1 MDINFPSN
9 ENNNNKDVQDLKN
22 EPTRNKLQLRKQNIN
37 EVLDKKKAKN
47 KDAEVD
53 DKIFD
58 EIVNTNYSQQIE
70 ELKKLL
76 TSTNEQNIIK
86 ALQFINNVVCPKTF
100 NDKLKSELIKCGG
113 INIISKLFY
122 FNSNEAI
129 FSFSCSILETFC
141 TQYFDFSTQFIND
154 KGIKLI
160 YDKLLRNFS
169 NNVKVV
175 SHCIKIYKESLD
187 HLLEINE
194 NYNNKYNGLSY
205 NSKKYLCHLTNW
217 VLCEKQLFSS
227 FETDTFLA
235 FFRFIELLKKAISV
249 PNQYELD
256 FEQGAGSMDNLF
268 SYVLE
273 QPVKDLEYFA
283 KENYLE
289 FLILL
294 SKEPKYTLYLTGGK
308 LNIFDVIKKLCGY
321 LYLNQNSTKEEREN
335 YPMLEP
341 FMLGYCFEIMTNL
354 STELI
359 KRDDIVELVYTLFKN
374 FKFTVKYSDIVPVN
388 IMDLLVSLSEN
399 ITKDERIYNFIF
411 SPERNIIYD
420 CIKWY
425 VKNNDC
431 YARVLQFLVNIF
443 EVKNFGENE
452 KVKFADVMNCVS
464 NGLEAQNNAVNS
476 KSVYCVGKIMEINA
490 KKNYGIDLFKY
501 FEMYH
506 ILQKL
511 KNLVLNKN
519 YSNISEEENADELI
533 SVIENMIKSEENK

>member
-1 MDINFPSN
+1 MDGNFPSN
-9 ENNNNKDVQDLKN
+9 ENNNNKEIQDLKN
-22 EPTRNKLQLRKQNIN
+22 EPTRNKLQLRKRNIH
-37 EVLDKKKAKN
+37 EVLDKKKVLL

-53 DKIFD
+53 DKILD
-58 EIVNTNYSQQIE
+58 EIANSNYSKQIE
-70 ELKKLL
+70 DLKKLL

-86 ALQFINNVVCPKTF
+86 ALKFINNVVCPKTF
-100 NDKLKSELIKCGG
+100 NDKLKSELIKSGG

-122 FNSNEAI
+122 FNSNEVI
-129 FSFSCSILETFC
+129 FSFSCSILEIFC
-141 TQYFDFSTQFIND
+141 TQYFEFSTQFIND
-154 KGIKLI
+154 EGIKLI
-160 YDKLLRNFS
+160 YDKLSRNFS

-175 SHCIKIYKESLD
+175 SHCIRIYKESLD

-194 NYNNKYNGLSY
+194 NYNKYNGLSY
-205 NSKKYLCHLTNW
+205 NSKKYLCHFTNW

-235 FFRFIELLKKAISV
+235 FFRFIELLKRAISV

-283 KENYLE
+283 KQNYLE

-294 SKEPKYTLYLTGGK
+294 SKEPKYTKYLTGGQ

-321 LYLNQNSTKEEREN
+321 LYLNQNSTNEEREN
-335 YPMLEP
+335 YPTLEP

-399 ITKDERIYNFIF
+399 ITKDEKIYNFIF

-420 CIKWY
+420 CVKCY

-431 YARVLQFLVNIF
+431 YIRVLQFLVNIF
-443 EVKNFGENE
+443 EVKNFSDTE
-452 KVKFADVMNCVS
+452 KVKFADVMNCIS
-464 NGLEAQNNAVNS
+464 NGLEIENNALNS
-476 KSVYCVGKIMEINA
+476 KSVYCVRKIMEINA
-490 KKNYGIDLFKY
+490 KNNYGIDLYKY
-501 FEMYH
+501 FVTNN
-506 ILQKL
+506 ILEKL

-533 SVIENMIKSEENK
+533 SIIENMIKSEENK

>member
-1 MDINFPSN
+1 MDGNFPSN
-9 ENNNNKDVQDLKN
+9 ENNNNKEIQDLKN
-22 EPTRNKLQLRKQNIN
+22 EPTRNKLQLRKRNIH
-37 EVLDKKKAKN
+37 EVLDKKKVLL

-53 DKIFD
+53 DKILD
-58 EIVNTNYSQQIE
+58 EIANSNYIKQIE
-70 ELKKLL
+70 DLKKLL

-86 ALQFINNVVCPKTF
+86 ALKFINNVVCPKTF
-100 NDKLKSELIKCGG
+100 NDKLKSELIKSGG

-122 FNSNEAI
+122 FNSNEVI
-129 FSFSCSILETFC
+129 FSFSCSILEIFC
-141 TQYFDFSTQFIND
+141 TQYFEFSTQFIND
-154 KGIKLI
+154 EGIKLI
-160 YDKLLRNFS
+160 YDKLSRNFS

-175 SHCIKIYKESLD
+175 SHCIRIYKESLD

-194 NYNNKYNGLSY
+194 NYNKYNGLSY
-205 NSKKYLCHLTNW
+205 NSKKYLCHFTNW

-235 FFRFIELLKKAISV
+235 FFRFIELLKRAISV

-283 KENYLE
+283 KQNYLE

-294 SKEPKYTLYLTGGK
+294 SKEPKYTKYLTGGQ

-321 LYLNQNSTKEEREN
+321 LYLNQNSTNEEREN
-335 YPMLEP
+335 YPTLEP

-399 ITKDERIYNFIF
+399 ITKDEKIYNFIF

-420 CIKWY
+420 CVKCY

-431 YARVLQFLVNIF
+431 YIRVLQFLVNIF
-443 EVKNFGENE
+443 EVKNFSDNE
-452 KVKFADVMNCVS
+452 KVKFADVMNCIS
-464 NGLEAQNNAVNS
+464 NGLEIENNALNS
-476 KSVYCVGKIMEINA
+476 KSVYCVRKIMEINA
-490 KKNYGIDLFKY
+490 KNNYGIDLYKY
-501 FEMYH
+501 FVTNN
-506 ILQKL
+506 ILEKL

-533 SVIENMIKSEENK
+533 SIIENMIKSEENK

>member
-1 MDINFPSN
+1 MDGNFPSN
-9 ENNNNKDVQDLKN
+9 ENNNNKEIQDLKN
-22 EPTRNKLQLRKQNIN
+22 EPTRNKLQLRKRNIH
-37 EVLDKKKAKN
+37 EVLDKKKVLL

-53 DKIFD
+53 DKILD
-58 EIVNTNYSQQIE
+58 EIANSNYIKQIE
-70 ELKKLL
+70 DLKKLL
-76 TSTNEQNIIK
+76 TSNNEQNIIK
-86 ALQFINNVVCPKTF
+86 ALKFINNVVCPKTF
-100 NDKLKSELIKCGG
+100 NDKLKSELIKSGG

-122 FNSNEAI
+122 FNSNEVI
-129 FSFSCSILETFC
+129 FSFSCSILEIFC
-141 TQYFDFSTQFIND
+141 TQYFEFSTQFIND
-154 KGIKLI
+154 EGIKLI
-160 YDKLLRNFS
+160 YDKLSRNFS

-175 SHCIKIYKESLD
+175 SHCIRIYKESLD

-194 NYNNKYNGLSY
+194 NYNKYNGLSY
-205 NSKKYLCHLTNW
+205 NSKKYLCHFTNW

-235 FFRFIELLKKAISV
+235 FFRFIELLKRAISV

-283 KENYLE
+283 KQNYLE

-294 SKEPKYTLYLTGGK
+294 SKEPKYTKYLTGGQ

-321 LYLNQNSTKEEREN
+321 LYLNQNSTNEEREN
-335 YPMLEP
+335 YPTLEP

-399 ITKDERIYNFIF
+399 ITKDEKIYNFIF

-420 CIKWY
+420 CVKCY

-431 YARVLQFLVNIF
+431 YIRVLQFLVNIF
-443 EVKNFGENE
+443 EVKNFGDNE
-452 KVKFADVMNCVS
+452 KVKFADVMNCIS
-464 NGLEAQNNAVNS
+464 NGLEIENNALNS
-476 KSVYCVGKIMEINA
+476 KSVYCVRKIMEINA
-490 KKNYGIDLFKY
+490 KNNYGIDLYKY
-501 FEMYH
+501 FVTNN
-506 ILQKL
+506 ILEKL

-533 SVIENMIKSEENK
+533 SIIENMIKSEENK

>member
-1 MDINFPSN
+1 MDGNFPSN
-9 ENNNNKDVQDLKN
+9 ENNNNKEIQDLKN
-22 EPTRNKLQLRKQNIN
+22 EPTRNKLQLRKRNIH
-37 EVLDKKKAKN
+37 EVLDKKKVLL

-53 DKIFD
+53 DKILD
-58 EIVNTNYSQQIE
+58 EIANSNYSKQIE
-70 ELKKLL
+70 DLKKLL

-86 ALQFINNVVCPKTF
+86 ALKFINNVVCPKTF
-100 NDKLKSELIKCGG
+100 NDKLKSELIKSGG

-122 FNSNEAI
+122 FNSNEVI
-129 FSFSCSILETFC
+129 FSFSCSILEIFC
-141 TQYFDFSTQFIND
+141 TQYFEFSTQFIND
-154 KGIKLI
+154 EGIKLI
-160 YDKLLRNFS
+160 YDKLSRNFS

-175 SHCIKIYKESLD
+175 SHCIRIYKESLD

-194 NYNNKYNGLSY
+194 NYNKYNGLSY
-205 NSKKYLCHLTNW
+205 NSKKYLCHFTNW

-235 FFRFIELLKKAISV
+235 FFRFIELLKRAISV

-283 KENYLE
+283 KQNYLE

-294 SKEPKYTLYLTGGK
+294 SKEPKYTKYLTGGQ

-321 LYLNQNSTKEEREN
+321 LYLNQNSTNEEREN
-335 YPMLEP
+335 YPTLEP

-399 ITKDERIYNFIF
+399 ITKDEKIYNFIF

-420 CIKWY
+420 CVKCY

-431 YARVLQFLVNIF
+431 YIRVLQFLVNIF
-443 EVKNFGENE
+443 EVKNFGDNE
-452 KVKFADVMNCVS
+452 KVKFADVMNCIS
-464 NGLEAQNNAVNS
+464 NGLEIENNALNS
-476 KSVYCVGKIMEINA
+476 KSVYCVRKIMEINA
-490 KKNYGIDLFKY
+490 KNNYGIDLYKY
-501 FEMYH
+501 FVTNN
-506 ILQKL
+506 ILEKL

-533 SVIENMIKSEENK
+533 SIIENMIKSEENK

>member
-1 MDINFPSN
+1 MDGNFPSN
-9 ENNNNKDVQDLKN
+9 ENNNNKEIQDLKN
-22 EPTRNKLQLRKQNIN
+22 EPTRNKLQLRKRNIH
-37 EVLDKKKAKN
+37 EVLDKKKVLL

-53 DKIFD
+53 DKILN
-58 EIVNTNYSQQIE
+58 EIANSNYSKQIE
-70 ELKKLL
+70 DLKKLL

-86 ALQFINNVVCPKTF
+86 ALKFINNVVCPKTF
-100 NDKLKSELIKCGG
+100 NDKLKSELIKSGG

-122 FNSNEAI
+122 FNSNEVI
-129 FSFSCSILETFC
+129 FSFSCSILEIFC
-141 TQYFDFSTQFIND
+141 TQYFEFSTQFIND
-154 KGIKLI
+154 EGIKLI
-160 YDKLLRNFS
+160 YDKLSRNFS

-175 SHCIKIYKESLD
+175 SHCIRIYKESLD

-194 NYNNKYNGLSY
+194 NYNKYNGLSY
-205 NSKKYLCHLTNW
+205 NSKKYLCHFTNW

-235 FFRFIELLKKAISV
+235 FFRFIELLKRAISV

-283 KENYLE
+283 KQNYLE

-294 SKEPKYTLYLTGGK
+294 SKEPKYTKYLTGGQ

-321 LYLNQNSTKEEREN
+321 LYLNQNSTNEEREN
-335 YPMLEP
+335 YPTLEP

-399 ITKDERIYNFIF
+399 ITKDEKIYNFIF

-420 CIKWY
+420 CVKCY

-431 YARVLQFLVNIF
+431 YIRVLQFLVNIF
-443 EVKNFGENE
+443 EVKNFGDNE
-452 KVKFADVMNCVS
+452 KVKFADVMNCIS
-464 NGLEAQNNAVNS
+464 NGLEIENNALNS
-476 KSVYCVGKIMEINA
+476 KSVYCVRKIMEINA
-490 KKNYGIDLFKY
+490 KNNYGIDLYKY
-501 FEMYH
+501 FVTNN
-506 ILQKL
+506 ILEKL

-533 SVIENMIKSEENK
+533 SIIENMIKAEENK

>member
-1 MDINFPSN
+1 MDGNFPSN
-9 ENNNNKDVQDLKN
+9 ENNNNKEIQDLKN
-22 EPTRNKLQLRKQNIN
+22 EPTRNKLQLRKRNIN
-37 EVLDKKKAKN
+37 EVLDKKKVLL

-53 DKIFD
+53 DKILD
-58 EIVNTNYSQQIE
+58 EIANSNYSKQIE
-70 ELKKLL
+70 DLKKLL

-86 ALQFINNVVCPKTF
+86 ALKFINNVVCPKTF
-100 NDKLKSELIKCGG
+100 NDKLKSELIKSGG

-122 FNSNEAI
+122 FNSNEVI
-129 FSFSCSILETFC
+129 FSFSCSILEIFC
-141 TQYFDFSTQFIND
+141 TQYFEFSTQFIND
-154 KGIKLI
+154 EGIKLI
-160 YDKLLRNFS
+160 YDKLSRNFS

-175 SHCIKIYKESLD
+175 SHCIRIYKESLD

-194 NYNNKYNGLSY
+194 NYNKYNGLSY
-205 NSKKYLCHLTNW
+205 NSKKYLCHFTNW

-235 FFRFIELLKKAISV
+235 FFRFIELLKRAISV

-283 KENYLE
+283 KQNYLE

-294 SKEPKYTLYLTGGK
+294 SKEPKYTKYLTGGQ

-321 LYLNQNSTKEEREN
+321 LYLNQNSTNEEREN
-335 YPMLEP
+335 YPTLEP

-399 ITKDERIYNFIF
+399 ITKDEKIYNFIF

-420 CIKWY
+420 CVKCY

-431 YARVLQFLVNIF
+431 YIRVLQFLVNIF
-443 EVKNFGENE
+443 EVKNFGDNE
-452 KVKFADVMNCVS
+452 KVKFADVMNCIS
-464 NGLEAQNNAVNS
+464 NGLEIENNALNS
-476 KSVYCVGKIMEINA
+476 KSVYCVRKIMEINA
-490 KKNYGIDLFKY
+490 KNNYGIDLYKY
-501 FEMYH
+501 FVTNN
-506 ILQKL
+506 ILEKL

-533 SVIENMIKSEENK
+533 SIIENMIKSEENK

>member
-1 MDINFPSN
+1 MDGNFPSN
-9 ENNNNKDVQDLKN
+9 ENNNNKEIQDLKN
-22 EPTRNKLQLRKQNIN
+22 EPTRNKLQLRKRNIH
-37 EVLDKKKAKN
+37 EVLDKKKVLL

-53 DKIFD
+53 DKILN
-58 EIVNTNYSQQIE
+58 EIANSNYSKQIE
-70 ELKKLL
+70 DLKKLL

-86 ALQFINNVVCPKTF
+86 ALKFINNVVCPKTF
-100 NDKLKSELIKCGG
+100 NDKLKSELIKSGG

-122 FNSNEAI
+122 FNSNEVI
-129 FSFSCSILETFC
+129 FSFSCSILEIFC
-141 TQYFDFSTQFIND
+141 TQYFEFSTQFIND
-154 KGIKLI
+154 EGIKLI
-160 YDKLLRNFS
+160 YDKLSRNFS

-175 SHCIKIYKESLD
+175 SHCIRIYKESLD

-194 NYNNKYNGLSY
+194 NYNKYNGLSY
-205 NSKKYLCHLTNW
+205 NSKKYLCHFTNW

-235 FFRFIELLKKAISV
+235 FFRFIELLKRAISV

-283 KENYLE
+283 KQNYLE

-294 SKEPKYTLYLTGGK
+294 SKEPKYTKYLTGGQ

-321 LYLNQNSTKEEREN
+321 LYLNQNSTNEEREN
-335 YPMLEP
+335 YPTLEP

-399 ITKDERIYNFIF
+399 ITKDEKIYNFIF

-420 CIKWY
+420 CVKCY

-431 YARVLQFLVNIF
+431 YIRVLQFLINIF
-443 EVKNFGENE
+443 EVKNFGDNE
-452 KVKFADVMNCVS
+452 KVKFADVMNCIS
-464 NGLEAQNNAVNS
+464 NGLEIENNALNS
-476 KSVYCVGKIMEINA
+476 KSVYCVRKIMEINA
-490 KKNYGIDLFKY
+490 KNNYGIDLYKY
-501 FEMYH
+501 FVTNN
-506 ILQKL
+506 ILEKL

-533 SVIENMIKSEENK
+533 SIIENMIKSEENK

>member
-1 MDINFPSN
+1 MDGNFPSN
-9 ENNNNKDVQDLKN
+9 ENNNNKEIQDLKN
-22 EPTRNKLQLRKQNIN
+22 EPTRNKLQLRKRNIH
-37 EVLDKKKAKN
+37 EVLDKKKVLL

-53 DKIFD
+53 DKILN
-58 EIVNTNYSQQIE
+58 EIANSNYSKQIE
-70 ELKKLL
+70 DLKKLL

-86 ALQFINNVVCPKTF
+86 ALKFINNVVCPKTF
-100 NDKLKSELIKCGG
+100 NDKLKSELIKSGG

-122 FNSNEAI
+122 FNSNEVI
-129 FSFSCSILETFC
+129 FSFSCSILEIFC
-141 TQYFDFSTQFIND
+141 TQYFEFSTQFIND
-154 KGIKLI
+154 EGIKLI
-160 YDKLLRNFS
+160 YDKLSRNFS

-175 SHCIKIYKESLD
+175 SHCIRIYKESLD

-194 NYNNKYNGLSY
+194 NYNKYNGLSY
-205 NSKKYLCHLTNW
+205 NSKKYLCHFTNW

-235 FFRFIELLKKAISV
+235 FFRFIELLKRAISV

-283 KENYLE
+283 KQNYLE

-294 SKEPKYTLYLTGGK
+294 SKEPKYTKYLTGGQ

-321 LYLNQNSTKEEREN
+321 LYLNQNSTNEEREN
-335 YPMLEP
+335 YPTLEP

-399 ITKDERIYNFIF
+399 ITKDEKIYNFIF

-420 CIKWY
+420 CVKCY

-431 YARVLQFLVNIF
+431 YVRVLQFLVNIF
-443 EVKNFGENE
+443 EVKNFGDNE
-452 KVKFADVMNCVS
+452 KVKFADVMNCIS
-464 NGLEAQNNAVNS
+464 NGLEIENNALNS
-476 KSVYCVGKIMEINA
+476 KSVYCVRKIMEINA
-490 KKNYGIDLFKY
+490 KNNYGIDLYKY
-501 FEMYH
+501 FVTNN
-506 ILQKL
+506 ILEKL

-533 SVIENMIKSEENK
+533 SIIENMIKSEENK

>member
-1 MDINFPSN
+1 MDGNFPSN
-9 ENNNNKDVQDLKN
+9 ENNNNKEIQDLKN
-22 EPTRNKLQLRKQNIN
+22 EPTRNKLQLRKRNIH
-37 EVLDKKKAKN
+37 EVLDKKKVLL

-53 DKIFD
+53 DKILD
-58 EIVNTNYSQQIE
+58 EIANSNYIKQIE
-70 ELKKLL
+70 DLKKLL

-86 ALQFINNVVCPKTF
+86 ALKFINNVVCPKTF
-100 NDKLKSELIKCGG
+100 NDKLKSELIKSGG

-122 FNSNEAI
+122 FNSNEVI
-129 FSFSCSILETFC
+129 FSFSCSILEIFC
-141 TQYFDFSTQFIND
+141 TQYFEFSTQFIND
-154 KGIKLI
+154 EGIKLI
-160 YDKLLRNFS
+160 YDKLSRNFS

-175 SHCIKIYKESLD
+175 SHCIRIYKESLD

-194 NYNNKYNGLSY
+194 NYNKYNGLSY
-205 NSKKYLCHLTNW
+205 NSKKYLCHFTNW

-235 FFRFIELLKKAISV
+235 FFRFIELLKRAISV

-283 KENYLE
+283 KQNYLE

-294 SKEPKYTLYLTGGK
+294 SKEPKYTKYLTGGQ

-321 LYLNQNSTKEEREN
+321 LYLNQNSTNEEREN
-335 YPMLEP
+335 YPTLEP

-399 ITKDERIYNFIF
+399 ITKDEKIYNFIF

-420 CIKWY
+420 CVKCY

-443 EVKNFGENE
+443 EVKNFSDNE
-452 KVKFADVMNCVS
+452 KVKFADVMNCIS
-464 NGLEAQNNAVNS
+464 NGLEIENNALNS
-476 KSVYCVGKIMEINA
+476 KSVYCVRKIMEINA
-490 KKNYGIDLFKY
+490 KNNYGIDLYKY
-501 FEMYH
+501 FVTNN
-506 ILQKL
+506 ILEKL

-533 SVIENMIKSEENK
+533 SIIENMIKSEENK

>member
-1 MDINFPSN
+1 MDGNFPSN
-9 ENNNNKDVQDLKN
+9 ENNNNKEIQDLKN
-22 EPTRNKLQLRKQNIN
+22 EPTRNKLQLRKRNIH
-37 EVLDKKKAKN
+37 EVLDKKKVLL

-53 DKIFD
+53 DKILD
-58 EIVNTNYSQQIE
+58 EIANSNYSKQIE
-70 ELKKLL
+70 DLKKLL

-86 ALQFINNVVCPKTF
+86 ALKFINNVVCPKTF
-100 NDKLKSELIKCGG
+100 NDKLKSELIKSGG

-122 FNSNEAI
+122 FNSNEVI
-129 FSFSCSILETFC
+129 FSFSCSILEIFC
-141 TQYFDFSTQFIND
+141 TQYFEFSTQFIND
-154 KGIKLI
+154 EGIKLI
-160 YDKLLRNFS
+160 YDKLSRNFS

-175 SHCIKIYKESLD
+175 SHCIRIYKESLD

-194 NYNNKYNGLSY
+194 NYNKYNGLSY
-205 NSKKYLCHLTNW
+205 NSKKYLCHFTNW

-235 FFRFIELLKKAISV
+235 FFRFIELLKRAISV

-283 KENYLE
+283 KQNYLE

-294 SKEPKYTLYLTGGK
+294 SKEPKYTKYLTGGQ

-321 LYLNQNSTKEEREN
+321 LYLNQNSTNEEREN
-335 YPMLEP
+335 YPTLEP

-399 ITKDERIYNFIF
+399 ITKDEKIYNFIF

-420 CIKWY
+420 CVKCY

-431 YARVLQFLVNIF
+431 YIRVLQFLINIF
-443 EVKNFGENE
+443 EVKNFGDNE
-452 KVKFADVMNCVS
+452 KVKFADVMNCIS
-464 NGLEAQNNAVNS
+464 NGLEIENNALNS
-476 KSVYCVGKIMEINA
+476 KSVYCVRKIMEINA
-490 KKNYGIDLFKY
+490 KNNYGIDLYKY
-501 FEMYH
+501 FVTNN
-506 ILQKL
+506 ILEKL

-533 SVIENMIKSEENK
+533 SIIENMIKSEENK

>member
-1 MDINFPSN
+1 MDGIFPSN
-9 ENNNNKDVQDLKN
+9 EKNINKDVQDLKN
-22 EPTRNKLQLRKQNIN
+22 EPTRNKLQLRKRNIH
-37 EVLDKKKAKN
+37 EVLDKKKVLL

-53 DKIFD
+53 DKILN
-58 EIVNTNYSQQIE
+58 EIANSNYSKQIE
-70 ELKKLL
+70 DLKKLL

-86 ALQFINNVVCPKTF
+86 ALKFINNVVCPKTF
-100 NDKLKSELIKCGG
+100 NDKLKSELIKSGG

-122 FNSNEAI
+122 FNSNEVI
-129 FSFSCSILETFC
+129 FSFSCSILEIFC
-141 TQYFDFSTQFIND
+141 TQYFEFSTQFIND
-154 KGIKLI
+154 EGIKLI
-160 YDKLLRNFS
+160 YDKLSRNFS

-175 SHCIKIYKESLD
+175 SHCIRIYKESLD

-194 NYNNKYNGLSY
+194 NYNKYNGLSY
-205 NSKKYLCHLTNW
+205 NSKKYLCHFTNW

-235 FFRFIELLKKAISV
+235 FFRFIELLKRAISV

-283 KENYLE
+283 KQNYLE

-294 SKEPKYTLYLTGGK
+294 SKEPKYTKYLTGGQ

-321 LYLNQNSTKEEREN
+321 LYLNQNSTNEEREN
-335 YPMLEP
+335 YPTLEP

-399 ITKDERIYNFIF
+399 ITKDEKIYNFIF

-420 CIKWY
+420 CVKCY

-443 EVKNFGENE
+443 EVKNFSDNE
-452 KVKFADVMNCVS
+452 KVKFADVMNCIS
-464 NGLEAQNNAVNS
+464 NGLEIENNALNS
-476 KSVYCVGKIMEINA
+476 KSVYCVRKIMEINA
-490 KKNYGIDLFKY
+490 KNNYGIDLYKY
-501 FEMYH
+501 FVTNN
-506 ILQKL
+506 ILEKL

-533 SVIENMIKSEENK
+533 SIIENMIKAEENK

>member
-1 MDINFPSN
+1 MDGNFPSN
-9 ENNNNKDVQDLKN
+9 ENNNNKEIQDLKN
-22 EPTRNKLQLRKQNIN
+22 EPTRNKLQLRKRNIH
-37 EVLDKKKAKN
+37 EVLDKKKVLL

-53 DKIFD
+53 DKILN
-58 EIVNTNYSQQIE
+58 ELANSNYSKQIE
-70 ELKKLL
+70 DLKKLL

-86 ALQFINNVVCPKTF
+86 ALKFINNVVCPKTF
-100 NDKLKSELIKCGG
+100 NDKLKSELIKSGG

-122 FNSNEAI
+122 FNSNEVI
-129 FSFSCSILETFC
+129 FSFSCSILEIFC
-141 TQYFDFSTQFIND
+141 TQYFEFSTQFIND
-154 KGIKLI
+154 EGIKLI
-160 YDKLLRNFS
+160 YDKLSRNFS

-175 SHCIKIYKESLD
+175 SHCIRIYKESLD

-194 NYNNKYNGLSY
+194 NYNKYNGLSY
-205 NSKKYLCHLTNW
+205 NSKKYLCHFTNW

-235 FFRFIELLKKAISV
+235 FFRFIELLKRAISV

-283 KENYLE
+283 KQNYLE

-294 SKEPKYTLYLTGGK
+294 SKEPKYTKYLTGGQ

-321 LYLNQNSTKEEREN
+321 LYLNQNSTNEEREN
-335 YPMLEP
+335 YPTLEP

-399 ITKDERIYNFIF
+399 ITKDEKIYNFIF

-420 CIKWY
+420 CVKCY

-431 YARVLQFLVNIF
+431 YIRVLQFLINIF
-443 EVKNFGENE
+443 EVKNFSDNE
-452 KVKFADVMNCVS
+452 KVKFADVMNCIS
-464 NGLEAQNNAVNS
+464 NGLEIENNALNS
-476 KSVYCVGKIMEINA
+476 KSVYCVRKIMEINA
-490 KKNYGIDLFKY
+490 KNNYGIDLYKY
-501 FEMYH
+501 FVTNN
-506 ILQKL
+506 ILEKL

-533 SVIENMIKSEENK
+533 SIIENMIKSEENK

>member
-1 MDINFPSN
+1 MDGNFPSN
-9 ENNNNKDVQDLKN
+9 ENNNNKEIQDLKN
-22 EPTRNKLQLRKQNIN
+22 EPTRNKLQLRKRNIH
-37 EVLDKKKAKN
+37 EVLDKKKVLL

-53 DKIFD
+53 DKILD
-58 EIVNTNYSQQIE
+58 EIANSNYSKQIE
-70 ELKKLL
+70 DLKKLL

-86 ALQFINNVVCPKTF
+86 ALKFINNVVCPKTF
-100 NDKLKSELIKCGG
+100 NDKLKSELIKSGG

-122 FNSNEAI
+122 FNSNEII
-129 FSFSCSILETFC
+129 FSFSCSILEIFC
-141 TQYFDFSTQFIND
+141 TQYFEFSTQFIND
-154 KGIKLI
+154 EGIKLI
-160 YDKLLRNFS
+160 YDKLSRNFS

-175 SHCIKIYKESLD
+175 SHCIRIYKESLD

-194 NYNNKYNGLSY
+194 NYNKYNGLSY
-205 NSKKYLCHLTNW
+205 NSKKYLCHFTNW

-235 FFRFIELLKKAISV
+235 FFRFIELLKRAISV

-283 KENYLE
+283 KQNYLE

-294 SKEPKYTLYLTGGK
+294 SKEPKYTKYLTGGQ

-321 LYLNQNSTKEEREN
+321 LYLNQNSTNEEREN
-335 YPMLEP
+335 YPTLEP

-399 ITKDERIYNFIF
+399 ITKDEKIYNFIF

-420 CIKWY
+420 CVKCY

-431 YARVLQFLVNIF
+431 YIRVLQFLVNIF
-443 EVKNFGENE
+443 EVKNFSDNE
-452 KVKFADVMNCVS
+452 KVKFADVMNCIS
-464 NGLEAQNNAVNS
+464 NGLEIENNALNS
-476 KSVYCVGKIMEINA
+476 KSVYCVRKIMEINA
-490 KKNYGIDLFKY
+490 KNNYGIDLYKY
-501 FEMYH
+501 FVTNN
-506 ILQKL
+506 ILEKL

-533 SVIENMIKSEENK
+533 SIIENMIKSEENK

>member
-1 MDINFPSN
+1 MDGNFPSN
-9 ENNNNKDVQDLKN
+9 ENNNNKEIQDLKN
-22 EPTRNKLQLRKQNIN
+22 EPTRNKLQLRKRNIH
-37 EVLDKKKAKN
+37 EVLDKKKVLL

-53 DKIFD
+53 DKILN
-58 EIVNTNYSQQIE
+58 EIANSNYSQQIE
-70 ELKKLL
+70 DLKKLL

-86 ALQFINNVVCPKTF
+86 ALKFINNVVCPKTF
-100 NDKLKSELIKCGG
+100 NDKLKSELIKSGG

-122 FNSNEAI
+122 FNSNEVI
-129 FSFSCSILETFC
+129 FSFSCSILEIFC
-141 TQYFDFSTQFIND
+141 TQYFEFSTQFIND
-154 KGIKLI
+154 EGIKLI
-160 YDKLLRNFS
+160 YDKLSRNFS

-175 SHCIKIYKESLD
+175 SHCIRIYKESLD

-194 NYNNKYNGLSY
+194 NYNKYNGLSY
-205 NSKKYLCHLTNW
+205 NSKKYLCHFTNW

-235 FFRFIELLKKAISV
+235 FFRFIELLKRAISV

-283 KENYLE
+283 KQNYLE

-294 SKEPKYTLYLTGGK
+294 SKEPKYTKYLTGGQ

-321 LYLNQNSTKEEREN
+321 LYLNQNSTNEEREN
-335 YPMLEP
+335 YPTLEP

-399 ITKDERIYNFIF
+399 ITKDEKIYNFIF

-420 CIKWY
+420 CVKCY

-431 YARVLQFLVNIF
+431 YIRVLQFLVNIF
-443 EVKNFGENE
+443 EVKNFGDNE
-452 KVKFADVMNCVS
+452 KVKFADVMNCIS
-464 NGLEAQNNAVNS
+464 NGLEIENNALNS
-476 KSVYCVGKIMEINA
+476 KSVYCVRKIMEINA
-490 KKNYGIDLFKY
+490 KNNYGIDLYKY
-501 FEMYH
+501 FVTNN
-506 ILQKL
+506 ILEKL

-533 SVIENMIKSEENK
+533 SIIENMIKSEENK

>member
-1 MDINFPSN
+1 MDGNFPSN
-9 ENNNNKDVQDLKN
+9 ENNNNKEIQDLKN
-22 EPTRNKLQLRKQNIN
+22 EPTRNKLQLRKRNIH
-37 EVLDKKKAKN
+37 EVLDKKKVLL

-53 DKIFD
+53 DKILD
-58 EIVNTNYSQQIE
+58 EIANSNYIKQIE
-70 ELKKLL
+70 DLKKLL

-86 ALQFINNVVCPKTF
+86 ALKFINNVVCPKTF
-100 NDKLKSELIKCGG
+100 NDKLKSELIKSGG

-122 FNSNEAI
+122 FNSNEVI
-129 FSFSCSILETFC
+129 FSFSCSILEIFC
-141 TQYFDFSTQFIND
+141 TQYFEFSTQFIND
-154 KGIKLI
+154 EGIKLI
-160 YDKLLRNFS
+160 YDKLSRNFS

-175 SHCIKIYKESLD
+175 SHCIRIYKESLD

-194 NYNNKYNGLSY
+194 NYNKYNGLSY
-205 NSKKYLCHLTNW
+205 NSKKYLCHFTNW

-235 FFRFIELLKKAISV
+235 FFRFIELLKRAISV

-283 KENYLE
+283 KQNYLE

-294 SKEPKYTLYLTGGK
+294 SKEPKYTKYLTGGQ

-321 LYLNQNSTKEEREN
+321 LYLNQNSTNEEREN
-335 YPMLEP
+335 YPTLEP

-399 ITKDERIYNFIF
+399 ITKDEKIYNFIF

-420 CIKWY
+420 CVKCY

-431 YARVLQFLVNIF
+431 YIRVLQFLVNIF
-443 EVKNFGENE
+443 EVKNFGDNE
-452 KVKFADVMNCVS
+452 KVKFADVMNCIS
-464 NGLEAQNNAVNS
+464 NGLEIENNALNS
-476 KSVYCVGKIMEINA
+476 KSVYCVRKIMEINA
-490 KKNYGIDLFKY
+490 KNNYGIDLYKY
-501 FEMYH
+501 FVTNN
-506 ILQKL
+506 ILEKL

-533 SVIENMIKSEENK
+533 SIIENMIKSEENK

>member
-1 MDINFPSN
+1 MDGNFPSN
-9 ENNNNKDVQDLKN
+9 ENNNNKEIQDLKN
-22 EPTRNKLQLRKQNIN
+22 ESTRNKLQLRKRNIH
-37 EVLDKKKAKN
+37 EVLDKKKVLL

-53 DKIFD
+53 DKILN
-58 EIVNTNYSQQIE
+58 EIANSNYSKQIE
-70 ELKKLL
+70 DLKKLL

-86 ALQFINNVVCPKTF
+86 ALKFINNVVCPKTF
-100 NDKLKSELIKCGG
+100 NDKLKSELIKSGG

-122 FNSNEAI
+122 FNSNEVI
-129 FSFSCSILETFC
+129 FSFSCSILEIFC
-141 TQYFDFSTQFIND
+141 TQYFEFSTQFIND
-154 KGIKLI
+154 EGIKLI
-160 YDKLLRNFS
+160 YDKLSRNFS

-175 SHCIKIYKESLD
+175 SHCIRIYKESLD

-194 NYNNKYNGLSY
+194 NYNKYNGLSY
-205 NSKKYLCHLTNW
+205 NSKKYLCHFTNW

-235 FFRFIELLKKAISV
+235 FFRFIELLKRAISV

-283 KENYLE
+283 KQNYLE

-294 SKEPKYTLYLTGGK
+294 SKEPKYTKYLTGGQ

-321 LYLNQNSTKEEREN
+321 LYLNQNSTNEEREN
-335 YPMLEP
+335 YPTLEP

-399 ITKDERIYNFIF
+399 ITKDEKIYNFIF

-420 CIKWY
+420 CVKCY

-431 YARVLQFLVNIF
+431 YIRVLQFLINIF
-443 EVKNFGENE
+443 EVKNFSDNE
-452 KVKFADVMNCVS
+452 KVKFADVMNCIS
-464 NGLEAQNNAVNS
+464 NGLEIENNALNS
-476 KSVYCVGKIMEINA
+476 KSVYCVRKIMEINA
-490 KKNYGIDLFKY
+490 KNNYGIDLYKY
-501 FEMYH
+501 FVTNN
-506 ILQKL
+506 ILEKL

-533 SVIENMIKSEENK
+533 SIIENMIKSEENK

>member
-1 MDINFPSN
+1 MDGNFPSN
-9 ENNNNKDVQDLKN
+9 ENNINKEIQDLKN
-22 EPTRNKLQLRKQNIN
+22 EPTRNKLQLRKRNIH
-37 EVLDKKKAKN
+37 EVLDKKKVLL

-53 DKIFD
+53 DKILN
-58 EIVNTNYSQQIE
+58 EIANSNYSQQIE
-70 ELKKLL
+70 DLKKLL

-86 ALQFINNVVCPKTF
+86 ALKFINNVVCPKTF
-100 NDKLKSELIKCGG
+100 NDKLKSELIKSGG

-122 FNSNEAI
+122 FNSNEVI
-129 FSFSCSILETFC
+129 FSFSCSILEIFC
-141 TQYFDFSTQFIND
+141 TQYFEFSTQFIND
-154 KGIKLI
+154 EGIKLI
-160 YDKLLRNFS
+160 YDKLSRNFS

-175 SHCIKIYKESLD
+175 SHCIRIYKESLD

-194 NYNNKYNGLSY
+194 NYNKYNGLSY
-205 NSKKYLCHLTNW
+205 NSKKYLCHFTNW

-235 FFRFIELLKKAISV
+235 FFRFIELLKRAISV

-283 KENYLE
+283 KQNYLE

-294 SKEPKYTLYLTGGK
+294 SKEPKYTKYLTGGQ

-321 LYLNQNSTKEEREN
+321 LYLNQNSTNEEREN
-335 YPMLEP
+335 YPTLEP

-399 ITKDERIYNFIF
+399 ITKDEKIYNFIF

-420 CIKWY
+420 CVKCY

-431 YARVLQFLVNIF
+431 YIRVLQFLVNIF
-443 EVKNFGENE
+443 EVKNFGDNE
-452 KVKFADVMNCVS
+452 KVKFADVMNCIS
-464 NGLEAQNNAVNS
+464 NGLEIENNALNS
-476 KSVYCVGKIMEINA
+476 KSVYCVRKIMEINA
-490 KKNYGIDLFKY
+490 KNNYGIDLYKY
-501 FEMYH
+501 FVTNN
-506 ILQKL
+506 ILEKL

-533 SVIENMIKSEENK
+533 SIIENMIKSEENK

>member
-1 MDINFPSN
+1 MDGNFPSN
-9 ENNNNKDVQDLKN
+9 ENNNNKEIQDLKN
-22 EPTRNKLQLRKQNIN
+22 EPTRNKLQLRKRNIH
-37 EVLDKKKAKN
+37 EVLDKKKVLL

-53 DKIFD
+53 DKILN
-58 EIVNTNYSQQIE
+58 EIANSNYSKQIE
-70 ELKKLL
+70 DLKKLL

-86 ALQFINNVVCPKTF
+86 ALKFINNVVCPKTF
-100 NDKLKSELIKCGG
+100 NDKLKSELIKSGG

-122 FNSNEAI
+122 FNSNEVI
-129 FSFSCSILETFC
+129 FSFSCSILEIFC
-141 TQYFDFSTQFIND
+141 TQYFEFSTQFIND
-154 KGIKLI
+154 EGIKLI
-160 YDKLLRNFS
+160 YDKLSRNFS

-175 SHCIKIYKESLD
+175 SHCIRIYKESLD

-194 NYNNKYNGLSY
+194 NYNKYNGLSY
-205 NSKKYLCHLTNW
+205 NSKKYLCHFTNW

-235 FFRFIELLKKAISV
+235 FFRFIELLKRAISV

-283 KENYLE
+283 KQNYLE

-294 SKEPKYTLYLTGGK
+294 SKEPKYTKYLTGGQ

-321 LYLNQNSTKEEREN
+321 LYLNQNSTNEEREN
-335 YPMLEP
+335 YPTLEP

-399 ITKDERIYNFIF
+399 ITKDEKIYNFIF

-420 CIKWY
+420 CVKCY

-431 YARVLQFLVNIF
+431 YIRVLQFLVNIF
-443 EVKNFGENE
+443 EVKNFSDNE
-452 KVKFADVMNCVS
+452 KVKFADVMNCIS
-464 NGLEAQNNAVNS
+464 NGLEIENNALNS
-476 KSVYCVGKIMEINA
+476 KSVYCVRKIMEINA
-490 KKNYGIDLFKY
+490 KNNYGIDLYKY
-501 FEMYH
+501 FVTNN
-506 ILQKL
+506 ILEKL

-533 SVIENMIKSEENK
+533 SIIENMIKAEENK

>member
-1 MDINFPSN
+1 MDGNFPSN
-9 ENNNNKDVQDLKN
+9 ENNNNKEIQDLKN
-22 EPTRNKLQLRKQNIN
+22 EPTRNKLQLRKRNIH
-37 EVLDKKKAKN
+37 EVLDKKKVLL

-53 DKIFD
+53 DKILN
-58 EIVNTNYSQQIE
+58 EIANSNYSKQIE
-70 ELKKLL
+70 DLKKLL

-86 ALQFINNVVCPKTF
+86 ALKFINNVVCPKTF
-100 NDKLKSELIKCGG
+100 NDKLKSELIKSGG

-122 FNSNEAI
+122 FNSNEVI
-129 FSFSCSILETFC
+129 FSFSCSILEIFC
-141 TQYFDFSTQFIND
+141 TQYFEFSTQFIND
-154 KGIKLI
+154 EGIKLI
-160 YDKLLRNFS
+160 YDKLSRNFS

-175 SHCIKIYKESLD
+175 SHCIRIYKESLD

-194 NYNNKYNGLSY
+194 NYNKYNGLSY
-205 NSKKYLCHLTNW
+205 NSKKYLCHFTNW

-235 FFRFIELLKKAISV
+235 FFRFIELLKRAISV

-283 KENYLE
+283 KQNYLE

-294 SKEPKYTLYLTGGK
+294 SKEPKYTKYLTGGQ

-321 LYLNQNSTKEEREN
+321 LYLNQNSTNEEREN
-335 YPMLEP
+335 YPTLEP

-399 ITKDERIYNFIF
+399 ITKDEKIYNFIF

-420 CIKWY
+420 CVKCY

-431 YARVLQFLVNIF
+431 YVRVLQFLINIF
-443 EVKNFGENE
+443 EVKNFSDNE
-452 KVKFADVMNCVS
+452 KVKFADVMNCIS
-464 NGLEAQNNAVNS
+464 NGLEIENNALNS
-476 KSVYCVGKIMEINA
+476 KSVYCVRKIMEINA
-490 KKNYGIDLFKY
+490 KNNYGIDLYKY
-501 FEMYH
+501 FVTNN
-506 ILQKL
+506 ILEKL

-533 SVIENMIKSEENK
+533 SIIENMIKAEENK

>member
-1 MDINFPSN
+1 MDGNFPSN
-9 ENNNNKDVQDLKN
+9 ENNNNKEIQDLKN
-22 EPTRNKLQLRKQNIN
+22 EPTRNKLQLRKRNIH
-37 EVLDKKKAKN
+37 EVLDKKKVLL

-53 DKIFD
+53 DKILN
-58 EIVNTNYSQQIE
+58 EIANSNYSKQIE
-70 ELKKLL
+70 DLKKLL

-86 ALQFINNVVCPKTF
+86 ALKFINNVVCPKTF
-100 NDKLKSELIKCGG
+100 NDKLKSELIKSGG

-122 FNSNEAI
+122 FNSNEVI
-129 FSFSCSILETFC
+129 FSFSCSILEIFC
-141 TQYFDFSTQFIND
+141 TQYFEFSTQFIND
-154 KGIKLI
+154 EGIKLI
-160 YDKLLRNFS
+160 YDKLSRNFS

-175 SHCIKIYKESLD
+175 SHCIRIYKESLD

-194 NYNNKYNGLSY
+194 NYNKYNGLSY
-205 NSKKYLCHLTNW
+205 NSKKYLCHFTNW

-235 FFRFIELLKKAISV
+235 FFRFIELLKRAISV

-283 KENYLE
+283 KQNYLE

-294 SKEPKYTLYLTGGK
+294 SKEPKYTKYLTGGQ

-321 LYLNQNSTKEEREN
+321 LYLNQNSTNEEREN
-335 YPMLEP
+335 YPTLEP

-399 ITKDERIYNFIF
+399 ITKDEKIYNFIF

-420 CIKWY
+420 CVKCY

-431 YARVLQFLVNIF
+431 YIRVLQFLINIF
-443 EVKNFGENE
+443 EVKNFSDNE
-452 KVKFADVMNCVS
+452 KVKFADVMNCIS
-464 NGLEAQNNAVNS
+464 NGLEIENNALNS
-476 KSVYCVGKIMEINA
+476 KSVYCVRKIMEINA
-490 KKNYGIDLFKY
+490 KNNYGIDLYKY
-501 FEMYH
+501 FVTNN
-506 ILQKL
+506 ILEKL

-533 SVIENMIKSEENK
+533 SIIENMIKAEENK

>member
-1 MDINFPSN
+1 MDGNFPSN
-9 ENNNNKDVQDLKN
+9 ENNNNKEIQDLKN
-22 EPTRNKLQLRKQNIN
+22 EPTRNKLQLRKRNIH
-37 EVLDKKKAKN
+37 EVLDKKKVLL

-53 DKIFD
+53 DKILD
-58 EIVNTNYSQQIE
+58 EIANSNYSKQIE
-70 ELKKLL
+70 DLKKLL

-86 ALQFINNVVCPKTF
+86 ALKFINNVVCPKTF
-100 NDKLKSELIKCGG
+100 NDKLKSELIKSGG

-122 FNSNEAI
+122 FNSNEII
-129 FSFSCSILETFC
+129 FSFSCSILEIFC
-141 TQYFDFSTQFIND
+141 TQYFEFSTQFIND
-154 KGIKLI
+154 EGIKLI
-160 YDKLLRNFS
+160 YDKLSRNFS

-175 SHCIKIYKESLD
+175 SHCIRIYKESLD

-194 NYNNKYNGLSY
+194 NYNKYNGLSY
-205 NSKKYLCHLTNW
+205 NSKKYLCHFTNW

-235 FFRFIELLKKAISV
+235 FFRFIELLKRAISV

-283 KENYLE
+283 KQNYLE

-294 SKEPKYTLYLTGGK
+294 SKEPKYTKYLTGGQ

-321 LYLNQNSTKEEREN
+321 LYLNQNSTNEEREN
-335 YPMLEP
+335 YPTLEP

-399 ITKDERIYNFIF
+399 ITKDEKIYNFIF

-420 CIKWY
+420 CVKCY

-431 YARVLQFLVNIF
+431 YIRVLQFLVNIF
-443 EVKNFGENE
+443 EVKNFGDNE
-452 KVKFADVMNCVS
+452 KVKFADVMNCIS
-464 NGLEAQNNAVNS
+464 NGLEIENNALNS
-476 KSVYCVGKIMEINA
+476 KSVYCVRKIMEINA
-490 KKNYGIDLFKY
+490 KNNYGIDLYKY
-501 FEMYH
+501 FVTNN
-506 ILQKL
+506 ILEKL

-533 SVIENMIKSEENK
+533 SIIENMIKSEENK

>member
-1 MDINFPSN
+1 MDGNFPSN
-9 ENNNNKDVQDLKN
+9 ENNNNKEIQDLKN
-22 EPTRNKLQLRKQNIN
+22 EPTRNKLQLRKRNIH
-37 EVLDKKKAKN
+37 EVLDKKKVLL

-53 DKIFD
+53 DKILD
-58 EIVNTNYSQQIE
+58 EIANSNYSKQIE
-70 ELKKLL
+70 DLKKLL

-86 ALQFINNVVCPKTF
+86 ALKFINNVVCPKTF
-100 NDKLKSELIKCGG
+100 NDKLKSELIKSGG

-122 FNSNEAI
+122 FNSNEVI
-129 FSFSCSILETFC
+129 FSFSCSILEIFC
-141 TQYFDFSTQFIND
+141 TQYFEFSTQFIND
-154 KGIKLI
+154 EGIKLI
-160 YDKLLRNFS
+160 YDKLSRNFS

-175 SHCIKIYKESLD
+175 SHCIRIYKESLD

-194 NYNNKYNGLSY
+194 NYNKYNGLSY
-205 NSKKYLCHLTNW
+205 NSKKYLCHFTNW

-235 FFRFIELLKKAISV
+235 FFRFIELLKRAISV

-283 KENYLE
+283 KQNYLE

-294 SKEPKYTLYLTGGK
+294 SKEPKYTKYLTGGQ
-308 LNIFDVIKKLCGY
+308 LNIFYVIKQLCGY
-321 LYLNQNSTKEEREN
+321 LYLNQNSTNEEREN
-335 YPMLEP
+335 YPTLEP

-399 ITKDERIYNFIF
+399 ITKDEKIYNFIF

-420 CIKWY
+420 CVKCY

-431 YARVLQFLVNIF
+431 YIRVLQFLVNIF
-443 EVKNFGENE
+443 EVKNFSDNE
-452 KVKFADVMNCVS
+452 KVKFADVMNCIS
-464 NGLEAQNNAVNS
+464 NGLEIENNALNS
-476 KSVYCVGKIMEINA
+476 KSVYCVRKIMEINA
-490 KKNYGIDLFKY
+490 KNNYGIDLYKY
-501 FEMYH
+501 FVTNN
-506 ILQKL
+506 ILEKL

-533 SVIENMIKSEENK
+533 SIIENMIKAEENK

>member
-1 MDINFPSN
+1 MDGNFPSN
-9 ENNNNKDVQDLKN
+9 ENNNNKEIQDLKN
-22 EPTRNKLQLRKQNIN
+22 EPTRNKLQLRKRNIH
-37 EVLDKKKAKN
+37 EVLDKKKVLL

-53 DKIFD
+53 DKILD
-58 EIVNTNYSQQIE
+58 EIANSNYSKQIE
-70 ELKKLL
+70 DLKKLL

-86 ALQFINNVVCPKTF
+86 ALKFINNVVCPKTF
-100 NDKLKSELIKCGG
+100 NDKLKSELIKSGG

-122 FNSNEAI
+122 FNSNEVI
-129 FSFSCSILETFC
+129 FSFSCSILEIFC
-141 TQYFDFSTQFIND
+141 TQYFEFSTQFIND
-154 KGIKLI
+154 EGIKLI
-160 YDKLLRNFS
+160 YDKLSRNFS

-175 SHCIKIYKESLD
+175 SHCIRIYKESLD

-194 NYNNKYNGLSY
+194 NYNKYNGLSY
-205 NSKKYLCHLTNW
+205 NSKKYLCHFTNW

-235 FFRFIELLKKAISV
+235 FFRFIELLKRAISV

-283 KENYLE
+283 KQNYLE

-294 SKEPKYTLYLTGGK
+294 SKEPKYTKYLTGGQ

-321 LYLNQNSTKEEREN
+321 LYLNQNSTNEEREN
-335 YPMLEP
+335 YPTLEP

-399 ITKDERIYNFIF
+399 ITKDEKIYNFIF

-420 CIKWY
+420 CVKCY

-431 YARVLQFLVNIF
+431 YIRVLQFLVNIF
-443 EVKNFGENE
+443 EVKNFSDNE
-452 KVKFADVMNCVS
+452 KVKFADVMNCIS
-464 NGLEAQNNAVNS
+464 NGLEIENNALNS
-476 KSVYCVGKIMEINA
+476 KSVYCVRKIMEINA
-490 KKNYGIDLFKY
+490 KNNYGIDLYKY
-501 FEMYH
+501 FVTNN
-506 ILQKL
+506 ILEKL
-511 KNLVLNKN
+511 RNLVLNKN

-533 SVIENMIKSEENK
+533 SIIENMIKSEENK

>member
-1 MDINFPSN
+1 MDGNFPSN
-9 ENNNNKDVQDLKN
+9 ENNNNKEIQDLKN
-22 EPTRNKLQLRKQNIN
+22 EPTRNKLQLRKRNIH
-37 EVLDKKKAKN
+37 EVLDKKKVLL

-53 DKIFD
+53 DKILN
-58 EIVNTNYSQQIE
+58 EIANSNYSKQIE
-70 ELKKLL
+70 DLKKLL

-86 ALQFINNVVCPKTF
+86 ALKFINNVVCPKTF
-100 NDKLKSELIKCGG
+100 NDKLKSELIKSGG

-122 FNSNEAI
+122 FNSNEVI
-129 FSFSCSILETFC
+129 FSFSCSILEIFC
-141 TQYFDFSTQFIND
+141 TQYFEFSTQFIND
-154 KGIKLI
+154 EGIKLI
-160 YDKLLRNFS
+160 YDKLSRNFS

-175 SHCIKIYKESLD
+175 SHCIRIYKESLD

-194 NYNNKYNGLSY
+194 NYNKYNGLSY
-205 NSKKYLCHLTNW
+205 NSKKYLCHFTNW

-235 FFRFIELLKKAISV
+235 FFRFIELLKRAISV

-283 KENYLE
+283 KQNYLE

-294 SKEPKYTLYLTGGK
+294 SKEPKYTKYLTGGQ

-321 LYLNQNSTKEEREN
+321 LYLNQNSTNEEREN
-335 YPMLEP
+335 YPTLEP

-399 ITKDERIYNFIF
+399 ITKDEKIYNFIF

-420 CIKWY
+420 CVKCY

-431 YARVLQFLVNIF
+431 YIRVLQFLINIF
-443 EVKNFGENE
+443 EVKNFSDNE
-452 KVKFADVMNCVS
+452 KVKFADVMNCIS
-464 NGLEAQNNAVNS
+464 NGLEIENNALNS
-476 KSVYCVGKIMEINA
+476 KSVYCVRKIMEINA
-490 KKNYGIDLFKY
+490 KNNYGIDLYKY
-501 FEMYH
+501 FVTNN
-506 ILQKL
+506 ILEKL

-533 SVIENMIKSEENK
+533 SIIENMIKSEENK

>member
-1 MDINFPSN
+1 MDGNFPSN
-9 ENNNNKDVQDLKN
+9 ENNNNKEIQDLKN
-22 EPTRNKLQLRKQNIN
+22 EPTRNKLQLRKRNIH
-37 EVLDKKKAKN
+37 EVLDKKKVLL

-53 DKIFD
+53 DKILD
-58 EIVNTNYSQQIE
+58 EIANSNYSKQIE
-70 ELKKLL
+70 DLKKLL

-86 ALQFINNVVCPKTF
+86 ALKFINNVVCPKTF
-100 NDKLKSELIKCGG
+100 NDKLKSELIKSGG

-122 FNSNEAI
+122 FNSNEVI
-129 FSFSCSILETFC
+129 FSFSCSILEIFC
-141 TQYFDFSTQFIND
+141 TQYFEFSTQFIND
-154 KGIKLI
+154 EGIKLI
-160 YDKLLRNFS
+160 YDKLSRNFS

-175 SHCIKIYKESLD
+175 SHCIRIYKESLD

-194 NYNNKYNGLSY
+194 NYNKYNGLSY
-205 NSKKYLCHLTNW
+205 NSKKYLCHFTNW

-235 FFRFIELLKKAISV
+235 FFRFIELLKRAISV

-283 KENYLE
+283 KQNYLE

-294 SKEPKYTLYLTGGK
+294 SKEPKYTKYLTGGQ

-321 LYLNQNSTKEEREN
+321 LYLNQNSTNEEREN
-335 YPMLEP
+335 YPTLEP

-399 ITKDERIYNFIF
+399 ITKDEKIYNFIF

-420 CIKWY
+420 CVKCY

-431 YARVLQFLVNIF
+431 YIRVLQFLVNIF
-443 EVKNFGENE
+443 EVKNFGDNE
-452 KVKFADVMNCVS
+452 KVKFADVMNCIS
-464 NGLEAQNNAVNS
+464 NGLEIENNALNS
-476 KSVYCVGKIMEINA
+476 KSVYCVRKIMEINA
-490 KKNYGIDLFKY
+490 KNNYGIDLYKY
-501 FEMYH
+501 FITNN
-506 ILQKL
+506 ILEKL

-533 SVIENMIKSEENK
+533 SIIENMIKAEENK

>member
-1 MDINFPSN
+1 MDGIFPSN
-9 ENNNNKDVQDLKN
+9 EKNINKDVQDLKN
-22 EPTRNKLQLRKQNIN
+22 EPTRNKLQLRKRNIN
-37 EVLDKKKAKN
+37 EVLDKKKVII
-47 KDAEVD
+47 KDDEVD

-58 EIVNTNYSQQIE
+58 QIVNANYNQQTE

-76 TSTNEQNIIK
+76 TSTNELNIIK
-86 ALQFINNVVCPKTF
+86 ALQFINKVVCPKTF

-122 FNSNEAI
+122 FNSNETI
-129 FSFSCSILETFC
+129 FSFSCSILETYC
-141 TQYFDFSTQFIND
+141 SQYFDFSTQFIND
-154 KGIKLI
+154 EGIKLI
-160 YDKLLRNFS
+160 YDKLSRNFS

-175 SHCIKIYKESLD
+175 SHCIRIYKESLD

-194 NYNNKYNGLSY
+194 NYNKYNGLSY
-205 NSKKYLCHLTNW
+205 NSKKYLCHFTNW

-235 FFRFIELLKKAISV
+235 FFRFIELLKRAISV

-256 FEQGAGSMDNLF
+256 FEQGTGSMDNLF

-283 KENYLE
+283 KQNYLE

-294 SKEPKYTLYLTGGK
+294 SKEPKYTKYLTGGQ

-321 LYLNQNSTKEEREN
+321 LYLNQNSTPEERDN
-335 YPMLEP
+335 YPTLEP
-341 FMLGYCFEIMTNL
+341 FMLGYCFEIMANL

-374 FKFTVKYSDIVPVN
+374 FKVTVKYSDIVPVN
-388 IMDLLVSLSEN
+388 IMDLLVNLSEN
-399 ITKDERIYNFIF
+399 ITTDEKIYNFIF
-411 SPERNIIYD
+411 SPKRNIIFD
-420 CIKWY
+420 CVNFY

-431 YARVLQFLVNIF
+431 YVRVLQFLVNIF

-452 KVKFADVMNCVS
+452 KVTFGDVMKCVAT
-464 NGLEAQNNAVNS
+464 GLESENNAVNS
-476 KSVYCVGKIMEINA
+476 KSVYCVGKFIEINA
-490 KKNYGIDLFKY
+490 KKNYGIDLYKY
-501 FEMYH
+501 FVMNH
-506 ILQKL
+506 ILEKL

>member
-1 MDINFPSN
+1 MDGNFPSN
-9 ENNNNKDVQDLKN
+9 ENNNNKEIQDLKN
-22 EPTRNKLQLRKQNIN
+22 EPTRNKLQLRKRNIH
-37 EVLDKKKAKN
+37 EVLDKKKVLL

-53 DKIFD
+53 DKILN
-58 EIVNTNYSQQIE
+58 EIANSNYSKQIE
-70 ELKKLL
+70 DLKKLL

-100 NDKLKSELIKCGG
+100 NDKLKSELIKSGG

-122 FNSNEAI
+122 FNSNEVI
-129 FSFSCSILETFC
+129 FSFSCSILEIFC
-141 TQYFDFSTQFIND
+141 TQYFEFSTQFIND
-154 KGIKLI
+154 EGIKLI
-160 YDKLLRNFS
+160 YDKLSRNFS

-175 SHCIKIYKESLD
+175 SHCIRIYKESLD

-194 NYNNKYNGLSY
+194 NYNKYNGLSY
-205 NSKKYLCHLTNW
+205 NSKKYLCHFTNW

-235 FFRFIELLKKAISV
+235 FFRFIELLKRAISV

-283 KENYLE
+283 KQNYLE

-321 LYLNQNSTKEEREN
+321 LYLNQNSTNEEREN
-335 YPMLEP
+335 YPTLEP

-399 ITKDERIYNFIF
+399 ITKDEKIYNFIF

-420 CIKWY
+420 CVKCY

-431 YARVLQFLVNIF
+431 YARVLQFLINIF
-443 EVKNFGENE
+443 EVKNFSDNE
-452 KVKFADVMNCVS
+452 KVKFADVMNCIS
-464 NGLEAQNNAVNS
+464 NGLEIENNALNS
-476 KSVYCVGKIMEINA
+476 KSVYCVRKIMEINA
-490 KKNYGIDLFKY
+490 KNNYGIDLYKY
-501 FEMYH
+501 FVTNN
-506 ILQKL
+506 ILEKL

-533 SVIENMIKSEENK
+533 SIIENMIKSEENK

>member
-1 MDINFPSN
+1 MDGNFPSN
-9 ENNNNKDVQDLKN
+9 ENNNNKEIQDLKN
-22 EPTRNKLQLRKQNIN
+22 EPTRNKLQLRKRNIH
-37 EVLDKKKAKN
+37 EVLDKKKVLL

-53 DKIFD
+53 DKILD
-58 EIVNTNYSQQIE
+58 EIANSNYSKQIE
-70 ELKKLL
+70 DLKKLL

-86 ALQFINNVVCPKTF
+86 ALKFINNVVCPKTF
-100 NDKLKSELIKCGG
+100 NDKLKSELIKSGG

-122 FNSNEAI
+122 FNSNEVI
-129 FSFSCSILETFC
+129 FSFSCSILEIFC
-141 TQYFDFSTQFIND
+141 TQYFEFSTQFIND
-154 KGIKLI
+154 EGIKLI
-160 YDKLLRNFS
+160 YDKLSRNFS

-175 SHCIKIYKESLD
+175 SHCIRIYKESLD

-194 NYNNKYNGLSY
+194 NYNKYNGLSY
-205 NSKKYLCHLTNW
+205 NSKKYLCHFTNW

-235 FFRFIELLKKAISV
+235 FFRFIELLKRAISV

-283 KENYLE
+283 KQNYLE

-294 SKEPKYTLYLTGGK
+294 SKEPKYTKYLTGGQ

-321 LYLNQNSTKEEREN
+321 LYLNQNSTNEEREN
-335 YPMLEP
+335 YPTLEP

-399 ITKDERIYNFIF
+399 ITKDEKIYNFIF

-420 CIKWY
+420 CVKCY

-431 YARVLQFLVNIF
+431 YSRVLQFLINIF
-443 EVKNFGENE
+443 EVKNFGDNE
-452 KVKFADVMNCVS
+452 KVKFADVMNCIS
-464 NGLEAQNNAVNS
+464 NGLEIENNALNS
-476 KSVYCVGKIMEINA
+476 KSVYCVRKIMEINA
-490 KKNYGIDLFKY
+490 KNNYGIDLYKY
-501 FEMYH
+501 FVTNN
-506 ILQKL
+506 ILEKL

-533 SVIENMIKSEENK
+533 SIIENMIKAEENK

>member
-1 MDINFPSN
+1 MDGNFPSN
-9 ENNNNKDVQDLKN
+9 ENNNNKEIQDLKN
-22 EPTRNKLQLRKQNIN
+22 EPTRNKLQLRKRNIH
-37 EVLDKKKAKN
+37 EVLDKKKVLL

-53 DKIFD
+53 DKILD
-58 EIVNTNYSQQIE
+58 EIANSNYSKQIE
-70 ELKKLL
+70 DLKKLL

-86 ALQFINNVVCPKTF
+86 ALKFINNVVCPKTF
-100 NDKLKSELIKCGG
+100 NDKLKSELIKSGG

-122 FNSNEAI
+122 FNSNEVI
-129 FSFSCSILETFC
+129 FSFSCSILEIFC
-141 TQYFDFSTQFIND
+141 TQYFEFSTQFIND
-154 KGIKLI
+154 EGIKLI
-160 YDKLLRNFS
+160 YDKLSRNFS

-175 SHCIKIYKESLD
+175 SHCIRIYKESLD

-194 NYNNKYNGLSY
+194 NYNKYNGLSY
-205 NSKKYLCHLTNW
+205 NSKKYLCHFTNW

-235 FFRFIELLKKAISV
+235 FFRFIELLKRAISV

-283 KENYLE
+283 KQNYLE

-294 SKEPKYTLYLTGGK
+294 SKEPKYTKYLTGGQ

-321 LYLNQNSTKEEREN
+321 LYLNQNSTNEEREN
-335 YPMLEP
+335 YPTLEP

-399 ITKDERIYNFIF
+399 ITKDEKIYNFIF

-420 CIKWY
+420 CVKCY

-431 YARVLQFLVNIF
+431 YIRVLQFLVNIF
-443 EVKNFGENE
+443 EVKNFSDNE
-452 KVKFADVMNCVS
+452 KVKFADVMNCIS
-464 NGLEAQNNAVNS
+464 NGLEIENNALNS
-476 KSVYCVGKIMEINA
+476 KSVYCVRKIMEINA
-490 KKNYGIDLFKY
+490 KNNYGIDLYKY
-501 FEMYH
+501 FVTNN
-506 ILQKL
+506 ILEKL

-533 SVIENMIKSEENK
+533 SIIENMIKAEENK

>member
-1 MDINFPSN
+1 MDGNFPSN
-9 ENNNNKDVQDLKN
+9 ENNNNKEIQDLKN
-22 EPTRNKLQLRKQNIN
+22 EPTRNKLQLRKRNIH
-37 EVLDKKKAKN
+37 EVLDKKKVLL

-53 DKIFD
+53 DKILN
-58 EIVNTNYSQQIE
+58 EIANSNYSKQIE
-70 ELKKLL
+70 DLKKLL

-86 ALQFINNVVCPKTF
+86 ALKFINNVVCPKTF
-100 NDKLKSELIKCGG
+100 NDKLKSELIKSGG

-122 FNSNEAI
+122 FNSNEVI
-129 FSFSCSILETFC
+129 FSFSCSILEIFC
-141 TQYFDFSTQFIND
+141 TQYFEFSTQFIND
-154 KGIKLI
+154 EGIKLI
-160 YDKLLRNFS
+160 YDKLSRNFS

-175 SHCIKIYKESLD
+175 SHCIRIYKESLD

-194 NYNNKYNGLSY
+194 NYNKYNGLSY
-205 NSKKYLCHLTNW
+205 NSKKYLCHFTNW

-235 FFRFIELLKKAISV
+235 FFRFIELLKRAISV

-283 KENYLE
+283 KQNYLE

-294 SKEPKYTLYLTGGK
+294 SKEPKYTKYLTGGQ

-321 LYLNQNSTKEEREN
+321 LYLNQNSTNEEREN
-335 YPMLEP
+335 YPTLEP

-399 ITKDERIYNFIF
+399 ITKDEKIYNFIF

-420 CIKWY
+420 CVKCY

-431 YARVLQFLVNIF
+431 YIRVLQFLVNIF
-443 EVKNFGENE
+443 EVKNFSDNE
-452 KVKFADVMNCVS
+452 KVKFADVMNCIS
-464 NGLEAQNNAVNS
+464 NGLEIENNALNS
-476 KSVYCVGKIMEINA
+476 KSVYCIRKIMEINA
-490 KKNYGIDLFKY
+490 KNNYGIDLYKY
-501 FEMYH
+501 FVTNN
-506 ILQKL
+506 ILEKL

-533 SVIENMIKSEENK
+533 SIIENMIKAEENK

>member
-1 MDINFPSN
+1 MDGNFPSN
-9 ENNNNKDVQDLKN
+9 ENNNNKEIQDLKN
-22 EPTRNKLQLRKQNIN
+22 EPTRNKLQLRKRNIH
-37 EVLDKKKAKN
+37 EVLDKKKVLL

-53 DKIFD
+53 DKILN
-58 EIVNTNYSQQIE
+58 EIANSNYSKQIE
-70 ELKKLL
+70 DLKKLL

-86 ALQFINNVVCPKTF
+86 ALKFINNVVCPKTF
-100 NDKLKSELIKCGG
+100 NDKLKSELIKSGG

-122 FNSNEAI
+122 FNSNEVI
-129 FSFSCSILETFC
+129 FSFSCSILEIFC
-141 TQYFDFSTQFIND
+141 TQYFEFSTQFIND
-154 KGIKLI
+154 EGIKLI
-160 YDKLLRNFS
+160 YDKLSRNFS

-175 SHCIKIYKESLD
+175 SHCIRIYKESLD

-194 NYNNKYNGLSY
+194 NYNKYNGLSY
-205 NSKKYLCHLTNW
+205 NSKKYLCHFTNW

-235 FFRFIELLKKAISV
+235 FFRFIELLKRAISV

-283 KENYLE
+283 KQNYLE

-294 SKEPKYTLYLTGGK
+294 SKEPKYTKYLTGGQ

-321 LYLNQNSTKEEREN
+321 LFLNQNSTNEEREN
-335 YPMLEP
+335 YPTLEP

-399 ITKDERIYNFIF
+399 ITKDEKIYNFIF

-420 CIKWY
+420 CVKCY

-431 YARVLQFLVNIF
+431 YIRVLQFLVNIF
-443 EVKNFGENE
+443 EVKNFSDNE
-452 KVKFADVMNCVS
+452 KVKFADVMNCIS
-464 NGLEAQNNAVNS
+464 NGLEIENNALNS
-476 KSVYCVGKIMEINA
+476 KSVYCVRKIMEINA
-490 KKNYGIDLFKY
+490 KNNYGIDLYKY
-501 FEMYH
+501 FVTNN
-506 ILQKL
+506 ILEKL

-533 SVIENMIKSEENK
+533 SIIENMIKSEENK

>member
-1 MDINFPSN
+1 MDGNFPSN
-9 ENNNNKDVQDLKN
+9 ENNNNKEIQDLKN
-22 EPTRNKLQLRKQNIN
+22 EPTRNKLQLRKRNIH
-37 EVLDKKKAKN
+37 EVLDKKKVLL

-53 DKIFD
+53 DKILN
-58 EIVNTNYSQQIE
+58 EIANSNYSKQIE
-70 ELKKLL
+70 DLKKLL

-86 ALQFINNVVCPKTF
+86 ALKFINNVVCPKTF
-100 NDKLKSELIKCGG
+100 NDKLKSELIKSGG

-122 FNSNEAI
+122 FNSNEVI
-129 FSFSCSILETFC
+129 FSFSCSILEIFC
-141 TQYFDFSTQFIND
+141 TQYFEFSTQFIND
-154 KGIKLI
+154 EGIKLI
-160 YDKLLRNFS
+160 YDKLSRNFS

-175 SHCIKIYKESLD
+175 SHCIRIYKESLD

-194 NYNNKYNGLSY
+194 NYNKYNGLSY
-205 NSKKYLCHLTNW
+205 NSKKYLCHFTNW

-235 FFRFIELLKKAISV
+235 FFRFIELLKRAISV

-283 KENYLE
+283 KQNYLE

-294 SKEPKYTLYLTGGK
+294 SKEPKYTKYLTGGQ

-321 LYLNQNSTKEEREN
+321 LYLNQNSTNEEREN
-335 YPMLEP
+335 YPTLEP

-399 ITKDERIYNFIF
+399 ITKDEKIYNFIF

-420 CIKWY
+420 CVKCY

-431 YARVLQFLVNIF
+431 YIRVLQFLVNIF
-443 EVKNFGENE
+443 EVKNFSDNE
-452 KVKFADVMNCVS
+452 KVKFADVMNCIS
-464 NGLEAQNNAVNS
+464 NGLEIENNALNS
-476 KSVYCVGKIMEINA
+476 KSVYCIRKIMEINA
-490 KKNYGIDLFKY
+490 KNNYGIDLYKY
-501 FEMYH
+501 FVTNN
-506 ILQKL
+506 ILEKL

-533 SVIENMIKSEENK
+533 SIIENMIKSEENK

>member
-1 MDINFPSN
+1 MDGNFPSN
-9 ENNNNKDVQDLKN
+9 ENNNNKEIQDLKN
-22 EPTRNKLQLRKQNIN
+22 EPTRNKLQLRKRNIH
-37 EVLDKKKAKN
+37 EVLDKKKVLL

-53 DKIFD
+53 DKILN
-58 EIVNTNYSQQIE
+58 EIANSNYSKQIE
-70 ELKKLL
+70 DLKKLL

-86 ALQFINNVVCPKTF
+86 ALKFINNVVCPKTF
-100 NDKLKSELIKCGG
+100 NDKLKSELIKSGG

-122 FNSNEAI
+122 FNSNEVI
-129 FSFSCSILETFC
+129 FSFSCSILEIFC
-141 TQYFDFSTQFIND
+141 TQYFEFSTQFIND
-154 KGIKLI
+154 EGIKLI
-160 YDKLLRNFS
+160 YDKLSRNFS

-175 SHCIKIYKESLD
+175 SHCIRIYKESLD

-194 NYNNKYNGLSY
+194 NYNKYNGLSY
-205 NSKKYLCHLTNW
+205 NSKKYLCHFTNW

-235 FFRFIELLKKAISV
+235 FFRFIELLKRAISV

-283 KENYLE
+283 KQNYLE

-294 SKEPKYTLYLTGGK
+294 SKEPKYTKYLTGGQ

-321 LYLNQNSTKEEREN
+321 LYLNQNSTNEEREN
-335 YPMLEP
+335 YPTLEP

-399 ITKDERIYNFIF
+399 ITKDEKIYNFIF

-420 CIKWY
+420 CVKCY

-431 YARVLQFLVNIF
+431 YSRVLQFLINIF
-443 EVKNFGENE
+443 EVKNFDDNE
-452 KVKFADVMNCVS
+452 KVKFADVMNCIS
-464 NGLEAQNNAVNS
+464 NGLEIENNALNS
-476 KSVYCVGKIMEINA
+476 KSVYCVRKIMEINA
-490 KKNYGIDLFKY
+490 KNNYGIDLYKY
-501 FEMYH
+501 FVTNN
-506 ILQKL
+506 ILEKL

-533 SVIENMIKSEENK
+533 SIIENMIKSEENK

>member
-1 MDINFPSN
+1 MDGNFPSN
-9 ENNNNKDVQDLKN
+9 ENNNNKEIHDLKN
-22 EPTRNKLQLRKQNIN
+22 EPTRNKLQLRKRNIH
-37 EVLDKKKAKN
+37 EVLDKKKVLL

-53 DKIFD
+53 DKILN
-58 EIVNTNYSQQIE
+58 EIANSNYSKQIE
-70 ELKKLL
+70 DLKKLL

-86 ALQFINNVVCPKTF
+86 ALKFINNVVCPKTF
-100 NDKLKSELIKCGG
+100 NDKLKSELIKSGG

-129 FSFSCSILETFC
+129 FSFSCSILETYC
-141 TQYFDFSTQFIND
+141 SQYFDFSTQFIND
-154 KGIKLI
+154 EGIKLI
-160 YDKLLRNFS
+160 YDKLSRNFS

-175 SHCIKIYKESLD
+175 SHCIRIYKESLD

-194 NYNNKYNGLSY
+194 NYNKYNGLSY
-205 NSKKYLCHLTNW
+205 NSKKYLCHFTNW

-235 FFRFIELLKKAISV
+235 FFRFIELLKRAISV

-283 KENYLE
+283 KQNYLE

-294 SKEPKYTLYLTGGK
+294 SKEPKYTKYLTGGQ

-420 CIKWY
+420 CVKCY

-452 KVKFADVMNCVS
+452 KITFADVMKCVS
-464 NGLEAQNNAVNS
+464 AGLEIENNAINS

-501 FEMYH
+501 FEMNH

-533 SVIENMIKSEENK
+533 SAIENMIKSEENK

>member
-1 MDINFPSN
+1 MDGNFPSN
-9 ENNNNKDVQDLKN
+9 ENNNNKEIQDLKN
-22 EPTRNKLQLRKQNIN
+22 EPTRNKLQLRKRNIH
-37 EVLDKKKAKN
+37 EVLDKKKVLL

-53 DKIFD
+53 DKILD
-58 EIVNTNYSQQIE
+58 EIANSNYSKQIE
-70 ELKKLL
+70 DLKKLL

-86 ALQFINNVVCPKTF
+86 ALKFINNVVCPKTF
-100 NDKLKSELIKCGG
+100 NDKLKSELIKSGG

-122 FNSNEAI
+122 FNSNEVI
-129 FSFSCSILETFC
+129 FSFSCSILEIFC
-141 TQYFDFSTQFIND
+141 TQYFEFSTQFIND
-154 KGIKLI
+154 EGIKLI
-160 YDKLLRNFS
+160 YDKLSRNFS

-175 SHCIKIYKESLD
+175 SHCIRIYKESLD

-194 NYNNKYNGLSY
+194 NYNKYNGLSY
-205 NSKKYLCHLTNW
+205 NSKKYLCHFTNW

-235 FFRFIELLKKAISV
+235 FFRFIELLKRAISV

-283 KENYLE
+283 KQNYLE

-294 SKEPKYTLYLTGGK
+294 SKEPKYTKYLTGGQ

-321 LYLNQNSTKEEREN
+321 LYLNQNSTNEEREN
-335 YPMLEP
+335 YPTLEP

-399 ITKDERIYNFIF
+399 TTKDEKIYNFIF

-420 CIKWY
+420 CVKCY

-431 YARVLQFLVNIF
+431 YIRVLQFLVNIF
-443 EVKNFGENE
+443 EVKNFSDNE
-452 KVKFADVMNCVS
+452 KVKFADVMNCIS
-464 NGLEAQNNAVNS
+464 NGLEIENNALNS
-476 KSVYCVGKIMEINA
+476 KSVYCVRKIMEINA
-490 KKNYGIDLFKY
+490 KNNYGIDLYKY
-501 FEMYH
+501 FVTNN
-506 ILQKL
+506 ILEKL

-533 SVIENMIKSEENK
+533 SIIENMIKSEENK

>member
-1 MDINFPSN
+1 MDGNFPSN
-9 ENNNNKDVQDLKN
+9 ENNNNKEIQDLKN
-22 EPTRNKLQLRKQNIN
+22 EPTRNKLQLRKRNIH
-37 EVLDKKKAKN
+37 EVLDKKKVLL

-53 DKIFD
+53 DKILN
-58 EIVNTNYSQQIE
+58 EIANSNYSKQIE
-70 ELKKLL
+70 DLKKLL

-86 ALQFINNVVCPKTF
+86 ALKFINNVVCPKTF
-100 NDKLKSELIKCGG
+100 NDKLKSELIKSGG

-122 FNSNEAI
+122 FNSNEVI
-129 FSFSCSILETFC
+129 FSFSCSILEIFC
-141 TQYFDFSTQFIND
+141 TQYFEFSTQFIND
-154 KGIKLI
+154 EGIKLI
-160 YDKLLRNFS
+160 YDKLSRNFS

-175 SHCIKIYKESLD
+175 SHCIRIYKESLD

-194 NYNNKYNGLSY
+194 NYNKYNGLSY
-205 NSKKYLCHLTNW
+205 NSKKYLCHFTNW

-235 FFRFIELLKKAISV
+235 FFRFIELLKRAISV

-283 KENYLE
+283 KQNYLE

-294 SKEPKYTLYLTGGK
+294 SKEPKYTKYLTGGQ

-321 LYLNQNSTKEEREN
+321 LYLNQNSTNEEREN
-335 YPMLEP
+335 YPTLEP

-399 ITKDERIYNFIF
+399 ITKDEKIYNFIF

-420 CIKWY
+420 CVKCY

-443 EVKNFGENE
+443 EVKNFSDNE
-452 KVKFADVMNCVS
+452 KVKFADVMNCIS
-464 NGLEAQNNAVNS
+464 NGLEIENNALNS
-476 KSVYCVGKIMEINA
+476 KSVYCIRKIMEINA
-490 KKNYGIDLFKY
+490 KNNYGIDLYKY
-501 FEMYH
+501 FVTNN
-506 ILQKL
+506 ILEKL

-533 SVIENMIKSEENK
+533 SIIENMIKAEENK